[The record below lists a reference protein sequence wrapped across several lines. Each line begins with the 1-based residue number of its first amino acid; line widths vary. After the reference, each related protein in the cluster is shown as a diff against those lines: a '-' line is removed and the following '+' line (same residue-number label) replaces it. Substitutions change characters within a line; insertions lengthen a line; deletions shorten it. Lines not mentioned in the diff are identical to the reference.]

1 MTDLYSRWLHEIGQ
15 SCVVHGILRNSRLA
29 CVPAACPYSLK
40 LKEAQPFSKN
50 PANSPL
56 LDLIRAITGS
66 FSQGWET
73 AGE

>member
-1 MTDLYSRWLHEIGQ
+1 MRTCRMPLLFETQRG
-15 SCVVHGILRNSRLA
+15 
-29 CVPAACPYSLK
+29 PT
-40 LKEAQPFSKN
+40 FSKN